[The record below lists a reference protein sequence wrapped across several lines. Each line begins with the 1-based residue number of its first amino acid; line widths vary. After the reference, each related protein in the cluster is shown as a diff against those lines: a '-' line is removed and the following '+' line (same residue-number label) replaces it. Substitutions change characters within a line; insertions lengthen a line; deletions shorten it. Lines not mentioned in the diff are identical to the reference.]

1 MPVNRNALI
10 RYKTIDNCLRNPYRR
25 WTLEDLVDACSDA
38 LYEYEGIDKGI
49 SKRAVQMDI
58 QMMRSEK
65 LGYNAPIVVYENKY
79 YKYEDPEYS
88 ITQTPLNEQDLKTM
102 SEAVEVLRQFKGFS
116 YFTEMS
122 EIVNRLED
130 HIASARM
137 KTTPV
142 IDFEKNE
149 SLKGLDYLDTIYHA
163 IVNEHPLQLKYRSF
177 KARSA
182 NSFIFYPYL
191 LKEYRNRWF
200 VFGVRKS
207 GRILQNLALD
217 RIHSLEVLSRVISF
231 QERRQGFIDQY
242 GNHYAEH
249 PLCKGK
255 RRVEQNQALQHI
267 FHARNYHLIS
277 GQYGFLR
284 HKVIIYGIYDKI
296 VGENTEKR
304 HQYGSGQSACNSA
317 FSALPFLINQ
327 TCRNHKHGP
336 QNKVGQFPH
345 SSGGGH
351 KQMKQILNQANH
363 CPADR
368 PHGKGPDQ
376 CRKL

>member
-38 LYEYEGIDKGI
+38 LYE
-49 SKRAVQMDI
+49 
-58 QMMRSEK
+58 
-65 LGYNAPIVVYENKY
+65 
-79 YKYEDPEYS
+79 YEDPEYS

-130 HIASARM
+130 HVASARM

-217 RIHSLEVLSRVISF
+217 RIHSLEVLSREPFIKNTFFDPNTFFDDLVGVTKNSGSKAEKVGFKVANEAPYILTKPIHHSQRTIETLEDGSVILEIEVVINHEL
-231 QERRQGFIDQY
+231 ERVFFG
-242 GNHYAEH
+242 YANGIQVLYPQTLVE
-249 PLCKGK
+249 LIEKK
-255 RRVEQNQALQHI
+255 LRRAVEQ
-267 FHARNYHLIS
+267 Y
-277 GQYGFLR
+277 
-284 HKVIIYGIYDKI
+284 
-296 VGENTEKR
+296 EK
-304 HQYGSGQSACNSA
+304 
-317 FSALPFLINQ
+317 P
-327 TCRNHKHGP
+327 K
-336 QNKVGQFPH
+336 
-345 SSGGGH
+345 
-351 KQMKQILNQANH
+351 
-363 CPADR
+363 
-368 PHGKGPDQ
+368 
-376 CRKL
+376 

>member
-130 HIASARM
+130 HVASARM

-182 NSFIFYPYL
+182 NSFIFYPL
-191 LKEYRNRWF
+191 
-200 VFGVRKS
+200 VRIWSQKK
-207 GRILQNLALD
+207 RTDI
-217 RIHSLEVLSRVISF
+217 
-231 QERRQGFIDQY
+231 
-242 GNHYAEH
+242 AE
-249 PLCKGK
+249 
-255 RRVEQNQALQHI
+255 
-267 FHARNYHLIS
+267 S
-277 GQYGFLR
+277 
-284 HKVIIYGIYDKI
+284 
-296 VGENTEKR
+296 
-304 HQYGSGQSACNSA
+304 GSGQN
-317 FSALPFLINQ
+317 PFVRGVIAGTLY
-327 TCRNHKHGP
+327 KEY
-336 QNKVGQFPH
+336 
-345 SSGGGH
+345 
-351 KQMKQILNQANH
+351 IL
-363 CPADR
+363 R
-368 PHGKGPDQ
+368 PEHI
-376 CRKL
+376 L